1 METKKYDATYHLGKT
16 TVHIV
21 SPETV
26 LGRKMTEEEKQ
37 KVLDEIKKV
46 NIDKWLRLWYY
57 YQMYYSI
64 WDIIY
69 S

>member
-1 METKKYDATYHLGKT
+1 MEIKKYDATYHLEKT

-46 NIDKWLRLWYY
+46 NIEILKSRIAKGELA
-57 YQMYYSI
+57 I
-64 WDIIY
+64 
-69 S
+69 

>member
-37 KVLDEIKKV
+37 KVLDEKFAKRLLPPQKKRKLFSLF
-46 NIDKWLRLWYY
+46 N
-57 YQMYYSI
+57 
-64 WDIIY
+64 
-69 S
+69 

>member
-1 METKKYDATYHLGKT
+1 MENKKYD
-16 TVHIV
+16 VHIV

-46 NIDKWLRLWYY
+46 NIEILKSRIANGELA
-57 YQMYYSI
+57 I
-64 WDIIY
+64 
-69 S
+69 

>member
-1 METKKYDATYHLGKT
+1 METKKYDATYQHRKT

-46 NIDKWLRLWYY
+46 NIEILKSRIANGELV
-57 YQMYYSI
+57 I
-64 WDIIY
+64 
-69 S
+69 

>member
-1 METKKYDATYHLGKT
+1 METKYDATYHFGKT

-37 KVLDEIKKV
+37 KVLDEIIKV
-46 NIDKWLRLWYY
+46 NVE
-57 YQMYYSI
+57 
-64 WDIIY
+64 IY
-69 S
+69 KSRIAKGEIA

>member
-26 LGRKMTEEEKQ
+26 LGRKITEEEKQ

-46 NIDKWLRLWYY
+46 NIEILKSRIANGELV
-57 YQMYYSI
+57 I
-64 WDIIY
+64 
-69 S
+69 

>member
-1 METKKYDATYHLGKT
+1 MEQKYDATYHFGKT

-37 KVLDEIKKV
+37 KVLDEIKRI
-46 NIDKWLRLWYY
+46 NIDILKMR
-57 YQMYYSI
+57 I
-64 WDIIY
+64 ANGEFA
-69 S
+69 

>member
-1 METKKYDATYHLGKT
+1 MENKKYDATYYIGKT

-46 NIDKWLRLWYY
+46 NIDK
-57 YQMYYSI
+57 
-64 WDIIY
+64 
-69 S
+69 

>member
-1 METKKYDATYHLGKT
+1 MKSKKYDATYYIGKT

-37 KVLDEIKKV
+37 KILDDIKKV
-46 NIDKWLRLWYY
+46 NIEILKSRIANGELV
-57 YQMYYSI
+57 I
-64 WDIIY
+64 
-69 S
+69 